1 MAIEFK
7 LPELGENVSAGTI
20 AKILVK
26 VGDTVSKDQSILEVE
41 TDKAVAEI
49 PCPAAGKITAIKVK
63 EGQKVKAGDV
73 ILLIEAGAA
82 GKEAAPAVEAPAPK
96 QAAVAAPA
104 ERPAPKLQ
112 VLERPAPAP
121 VPAPA
126 ARSAAPAAA
135 RTGGPVLASPTVR
148 RMAREHGVDLGSV
161 PVADPSGRVTAQDIL
176 AFVSDGAAPK
186 PAPSAETAKAPAAPA
201 STEVT
206 GDGDKWGPL
215 LLEPMSGIRKKTAE
229 RMAEN
234 WSTIPHVTHFEKADV
249 TAIEALRAKHA
260 KKFDAMGAKLTVTSF
275 LIKVLGEAL
284 KRFPK
289 FNASIDLAGEQI
301 VYKQYYNIGV
311 AVDTPNGLLVPV
323 MRHADRMSIRQISI
337 ELPLL
342 AAKAR
347 DRKLSL
353 DDMQGGT
360 FTISNLGGVGG
371 HAFTP
376 IINGPEVAILGVSRS
391 TVEPVFQNGQFA
403 PRTMLPLSL
412 SYDHRVI
419 DGADAARFARWVAEA
434 LENPWLLMLED

>member
-49 PCPAAGKITAIKVK
+49 PCPAAGKVTAIKVK

-82 GKEAAPAVEAPAPK
+82 GELEAPKAEAPAPK
-96 QAAVAAPA
+96 AAAVAAPA

-121 VPAPA
+121 APAPA
-126 ARSAAPAAA
+126 AVPAAPAAA
-135 RTGGPVLASPTVR
+135 RTGGPVLASPSVR
-148 RMAREHGVDLGSV
+148 RMAREHGVDLATV

-176 AFVSDGAAPK
+176 AFVSGGAAP
-186 PAPSAETAKAPAAPA
+186 APAPAATPA
-201 STEVT
+201 AAPAPAAAAVT
-206 GDGDKWGPL
+206 GDGDKWGAL
-215 LLEPMSGIRKKTAE
+215 VLEPMSGIRKKTAE
-229 RMAEN
+229 RMAQN
-234 WSTIPHVTHFEKADV
+234 WATIPHVTHFEKADV

-301 VYKQYYNIGV
+301 VYKQYYNVGV

-323 MRHADRMSIRQISI
+323 MRHVDRMSIRQISI

-347 DRKLSL
+347 DRKLAL

-371 HAFTP
+371 NAFTP
-376 IINGPEVAILGVSRS
+376 IINAPEVAILGVSRS
-391 TVEPVFQNGQFA
+391 SVEPVWQNGQFA

-419 DGADAARFARWVAEA
+419 DGADAARFARWVVEA
-434 LENPWLLMLED
+434 LENPWVLFLED

>member
-49 PCPAAGKITAIKVK
+49 PCPAAGKVTAIKVK

-82 GKEAAPAVEAPAPK
+82 GELEAPKAEAPAPK
-96 QAAVAAPA
+96 AAAVAAPA

-121 VPAPA
+121 APAPA
-126 ARSAAPAAA
+126 AVPAAPAAA
-135 RTGGPVLASPTVR
+135 RTGGPVLASPSVR
-148 RMAREHGVDLGSV
+148 RMAREHGVDLATV

-176 AFVSDGAAPK
+176 AFVSGGAAP
-186 PAPSAETAKAPAAPA
+186 APAPAATPA
-201 STEVT
+201 AAPAPAAAAVT
-206 GDGDKWGPL
+206 GDGDKWGAL
-215 LLEPMSGIRKKTAE
+215 VLEPMSGIRKKTAE
-229 RMAEN
+229 RMAQN
-234 WSTIPHVTHFEKADV
+234 WATIPHVTHFEKADV

-301 VYKQYYNIGV
+301 VYKQYYNVGV

-323 MRHADRMSIRQISI
+323 MRHVDRMSISQISI

-347 DRKLSL
+347 DRKLAL

-371 HAFTP
+371 NAFTP
-376 IINGPEVAILGVSRS
+376 IINAPEVAILGVSRS
-391 TVEPVFQNGQFA
+391 SVEPVWQNGQFA

-419 DGADAARFARWVAEA
+419 DGADAARFARWVVEA
-434 LENPWLLMLED
+434 LENPWVLFLED